1 MDYRRDCSS
10 LWSIVS
16 IVTALLLWY
25 AVTDGFGLVSSLT
38 LPSPADVASRA
49 VWLATHTYNGTTLPQ
64 NLFASLT
71 VVLVGWM
78 LGVVIGVPLGVLMGW
93 NERIRQYVS
102 PVIEL
107 LRPIP
112 PPAWIPFAV
121 LWFGIAPSGR
131 IFVIFISALM
141 PCVINAYG
149 AVIGR
154 DPILV
159 DAARCLGA
167 SDKRILRSIVVPTV
181 SSDILAGIRIAIG
194 SAWMTVVAAE
204 LVASSAGLGYMLV
217 QAQYAIQPSIVLV
230 SMFIIGL
237 VGGLLSITFRAIER
251 RYRGGF

>member
-1 MDYRRDCSS
+1 MDYRRERSS

-16 IVTALLLWY
+16 IAAVLFLWY
-25 AVTDGFGLVSSLT
+25 AVTDGLGLVSSLT

-64 NLFASLT
+64 NLFASLS
-71 VVLVGWM
+71 VVLIGWI
-78 LGVVIGVPLGVLMGW
+78 LGVAVGVPVGVWMGW
-93 NERIRQYVS
+93 SERVRQYVS
-102 PVIEL
+102 PIIEL

-131 IFVIFISALM
+131 VFVIFIAALM

-149 AVIGR
+149 AVVGR

-167 SDKRILRSIVVPTV
+167 SDERILRSVVVPTV
-181 SSDILAGIRIAIG
+181 LPGILAGVRVAIG

-237 VGGLLSITFRAIER
+237 VGGLLSITFSALER
-251 RYRGGF
+251 RYTREL